1 MTIEGYQKKHKMKDY
16 EKTYKVLKTVNSNMP
31 NIASASDAAN
41 SVSRKRKVDESPLSS
56 PPNGHSEESAK
67 ISKQEKAFSK
77 VHVPSDRPWYDGQE
91 YECQVCQQMYYEVDQ
106 LLFHIRSAHEMTAKP
121 YQKKY
126 SKFETKKAFYECKIC
141 FNQVKHT
148 KNGISNHVIV
158 NHDGMTLKRYAE
170 VFHPKVKNDLQPND
184 NGNSLT
190 TKPLDSEAIFNKWSK
205 GTCTFQC
212 SICQFTSGGS
222 VEFWKHIKGVHC
234 MDIQAY
240 KETHPNPCIVMNKI
254 TCKICSKVLRYD
266 YGTLL
271 GHASTRHSMK
281 LYDFYDTFY
290 KTEME
295 AAEHKVSRLM
305 TSTST
310 SSSQSQ
316 MPQQPKE
323 KEALNSNVEEVI
335 IGGRYQA
342 MDDLGKRVQAWAWK
356 CRYRCKICNMSA
368 RSRVGAQKHINKT
381 HDYSIKEYEVN
392 YGSTLTKKVVHSCF
406 ICQKKVLHDPSCL
419 SFHVKSIHKITLND
433 YFVNFIEK
441 NPVAAGMTQV
451 QEQARLVPKTMKS
464 LPNSSTTS
472 IMKGRKVTTSSL
484 GTSRAGKILKA
495 VKKYSKPSGNEPHY
509 RW

>member
-1 MTIEGYQKKHKMKDY
+1 MTIEDYQKKHKMKDY
-16 EKTYKVLKTVNSNMP
+16 EKTYKVLKTVNP
-31 NIASASDAAN
+31 NIVPDAN
-41 SVSRKRKVDESPLSS
+41 SVSRKRKVESPLPS
-56 PPNGHSEESAK
+56 PSNGHSEVKVA
-67 ISKQEKAFSK
+67 KQEKAFPK

-170 VFHPKVKNDLQPND
+170 VFHPKIKTEFQSNNVD
-184 NGNSLT
+184 SAT
-190 TKPLDSEAIFNKWSK
+190 TKPLDSEAIFNKWSQ

-212 SICQFTSGGS
+212 NICQFTSGGS
-222 VEFWKHIKGVHC
+222 VEFWKHIKGEHS

-295 AAEHKVSRLM
+295 AEYRASNLTPTVP
-305 TSTST
+305 
-310 SSSQSQ
+310 SQPHT
-316 MPQQPKE
+316 PQTNE
-323 KEALNSNVEEVI
+323 KEAANSNVEEVI

-381 HDYSIKEYEVN
+381 HECSIKEYEVN

-441 NPVAAGMTQV
+441 NPAAVMPQV
-451 QEQARLVPKTMKS
+451 QEQPRLVPKAIKS
-464 LPNSSTTS
+464 LPNSSTGS
-472 IMKGRKVTTSSL
+472 IMKSRKVATSL
-484 GTSRAGKILKA
+484 GSSRASKILKS